1 MFGGRITKVGTMVL
15 EVLSRAGQVVCSPGR
30 YARMAAPPSSI
41 FYGDQK
47 AEHESRGAFRR

>member
-1 MFGGRITKVGTMVL
+1 MVL